1 MQSSFQEKSAKMN
14 HHQRPPEVIDISK
27 RPVLDCKSL
36 IFGAAFLGFIAFAA
50 LSGYWFGR
58 SQEPASIR
66 LFPRAAATAD
76 SSDSMAMATGLIS
89 EDMEGVFFID
99 FNTGDLQCL
108 VYYPRARAFGAHY
121 YTNVR
126 AQLGGIGKNSKY
138 LLGTGFAAQG
148 AATIG
153 PRPGGSLVYVTDV
166 NTGMFAAYAI
176 PWDRNAEVTGRAQS
190 GPLVYV
196 GGGPI
201 RNYQLA
207 NPPIGQPP
215 AVVDPNINKNP

>member
-1 MQSSFQEKSAKMN
+1 MNSNLQIEEVVARNGRSALESRSFT
-14 HHQRPPEVIDISK
+14 
-27 RPVLDCKSL
+27 L
-36 IFGAAFLGFIAFAA
+36 GAALCGAIA
-50 LSGYWFGR
+50 LSGFAGYWFGM
-58 SQEPASIR
+58 SQSSTMPV
-66 LFPRAAATAD
+66 LPLAAATAD
-76 SSDSMAMATGLIS
+76 SSDSLAMATGLIS

-108 VYYPRARAFGAHY
+108 VYYPRSRAFGAHFH
-121 YTNVR
+121 TNVR

-190 GPLVYV
+190 GPLVFV

-201 RNYQLA
+201 RNYQLTNQPNA
-207 NPPIGQPP
+207 QPP
-215 AVVDPNINKNP
+215 AVVDPNAPKNP